1 MAFSDTFKA
10 LADPVRRE
18 ILTLLKK
25 GRMPAGE
32 IAANFGLT
40 SATVSYH
47 LSLLKKAGLIYET
60 REKNYI
66 YYDLNTSVVE
76 EVMLWL
82 SELRGV
88 TDTGAAE
95 DPEAGH
101 DTADG
106 DAQDAKTDTEIY
118 GPETEA
124 GKEAANEV

>member
-40 SATVSYH
+40 GATVSYH
-47 LSLLKKAGLIYET
+47 LSLLKKAGLICET

-95 DPEAGH
+95 DPGSK
-101 DTADG
+101 D
-106 DAQDAKTDTEIY
+106 DAKYGDVQKTGTDTEIY